1 MDIRTPWHAI
11 EKHPMGGWR
20 KVAEP
25 ALPALDPARRLL
37 WCGIGGSLLPSE
49 TLVRAFGDDQ
59 ATRNWVPLASP
70 EPTPDF
76 RLQPGDQLVCA
87 SKSGKTLEL
96 WTWIARLRAL
106 PGFKDLAPPL
116 LITQDDANP
125 LATWGRANGCRILP
139 IPVEVGGRFSAFT
152 PIGTLPLAWMGR
164 DAAAFLRGGREVIAQ
179 IEADAG
185 PWRDR
190 IAQTVALLLDAHDG
204 GISEWVL
211 MPYAMRLDNLSAWW
225 VQLIAESLGKVA
237 KDGTRKG
244 FTPIR
249 AVGPVDQHSQ
259 LQRWMAGPRNLGVI
273 VMTVDGG
280 ADMTGGDRLLAAAR
294 DVPTGSSYVREKLD
308 PPPGCPYP
316 GLAGLQGAD
325 ILRAQAEG
333 SADALEVAGVPVL
346 RWTMPRLDEHELGA
360 FMMAWQAIVGIL
372 GMAMNLD
379 PFDQPEVEDGKK
391 RTFKRL
397 GLG

>member
-1 MDIRTPWHAI
+1 MDIRSYWQAI
-11 EKHPMGGWR
+11 KAHPMGGWR
-20 KVAEP
+20 TVGEP
-25 ALPALDPARRLL
+25 PLPALDPSRRLL

-49 TLVRAFGDDQ
+49 TLVRAFGNEQ
-59 ATRNWVPLASP
+59 AFRNWVPLASP
-70 EPTPDF
+70 EPVPDF
-76 RLQPGDQLVCA
+76 RIQKGDQLILA

-96 WTWIARLRAL
+96 WTWISRLRAL
-106 PGFKDLAPPL
+106 AGFKDLAEPIL
-116 LITQDDANP
+116 VTQDDANP

-164 DAAAFLRGGREVIAQ
+164 DAAAFLRGGREVVAQ
-179 IEADAG
+179 VEADRG
-185 PWRDR
+185 PWRDQ
-190 IAQTVALLLDAHDG
+190 IASTVALLLDAHQR
-204 GISEWVL
+204 GITEWVL

-273 VMTVDGG
+273 VMTVDG
-280 ADMTGGDRLLAAAR
+280 
-294 DVPTGSSYVREKLD
+294 VPAPEKLD
-308 PPPGCPYP
+308 PPPGSPYP
-316 GLAGLQGAD
+316 GLASLQGTD
-325 ILRAQAEG
+325 ILRAQAAG
-333 SADALEVAGVPVL
+333 SADALEAAGVPVL
-346 RWTMPRLDEHELGA
+346 RWSMSRLDEHELGA
-360 FMMAWQAIVGIL
+360 FMMAWQTIVGLL
-372 GMAMNLD
+372 GMAMDLD

-397 GLG
+397 GLA

>member
-1 MDIRTPWHAI
+1 MDIRTHWQAV
-11 EKHPMGGWR
+11 EAHPMGGWR
-20 KVAEP
+20 KVIDP
-25 ALPALDPARRLL
+25 TLPDLDPNRRLL

-49 TLVRAFGDDQ
+49 TLVRAFGDDR
-59 ATRNWVPLASP
+59 AARNWVPLASP
-70 EPTPDF
+70 EQVPDF
-76 RLQPGDQLVCA
+76 RLQAGDQLVFA

-106 PGFKDLAPPL
+106 PGFADLAAPIL
-116 LITQDDANP
+116 VTQDDANP
-125 LATWGRANGCRILP
+125 LATWGRANGCRLLP
-139 IPVEVGGRFSAFT
+139 IPREVGGRFSAFT

-179 IEADAG
+179 VEADQG

-190 IAQTVALLLDAHDG
+190 IAATVALLLDAHER
-204 GISEWVL
+204 GITEWVL
-211 MPYAMRLDNLSAWW
+211 MPYAMRLDSLSAWW

-237 KDGTRKG
+237 KDGARKG

-273 VMTVDGG
+273 VLTVEGTS
-280 ADMTGGDRLLAAAR
+280 APER
-294 DVPTGSSYVREKLD
+294 LD
-308 PPPGCPYP
+308 PPPGSPYP

-333 SADALEVAGVPVL
+333 TAEALEATGVPVL
-346 RWTMPRLDEHELGA
+346 RWSMPSLSEQEVGA

-372 GMAMNLD
+372 GFALGLD

-391 RTFKRL
+391 RTFQRL
-397 GLG
+397 GL

>member
-1 MDIRTPWHAI
+1 MDIRSYWQAI
-11 EKHPMGGWR
+11 TAHPMGGWR
-20 KVAEP
+20 TVAEP
-25 ALPALDPARRLL
+25 ALPTLNPDRRLL

-49 TLVRAFGDDQ
+49 TLVRAFADER
-59 ATRNWVPLASP
+59 AVRNWVPLASP
-70 EPTPDF
+70 EPVSEF

-96 WTWIARLRAL
+96 WTWISRLRAL
-106 PGFKDLAPPL
+106 PGHSELAQPI
-116 LITQDDANP
+116 LITQDDVNP
-125 LATWGRANGCRILP
+125 LATWGRANGCSILP

-179 IEADAG
+179 LDADAG
-185 PWRDR
+185 PWRER
-190 IAQTVALLLDAHDG
+190 IAATVALLLDAHER

-211 MPYAMRLDNLSAWW
+211 MPYAMHLDNLSAWW

-273 VMTVDGG
+273 LMTVDG
-280 ADMTGGDRLLAAAR
+280 ALAPER
-294 DVPTGSSYVREKLD
+294 LD
-308 PPPGCPYP
+308 PPPGSPYP
-316 GLAGLQGAD
+316 GLAKLQGAD
-325 ILRAQAEG
+325 ILRAQALG
-333 SADALEVAGVPVL
+333 SAEALEAAGVPVL
-346 RWTMPRLDEHELGA
+346 RWSMPKLDEHELGA
-360 FMMAWQAIVGIL
+360 FMMAWQAIVGLL
-372 GMAMNLD
+372 GMAMDLD

-397 GLG
+397 GLA

>member
-1 MDIRTPWHAI
+1 MDIRTHWHAI
-11 EKHPMGGWR
+11 ETHPMGGWR
-20 KVAEP
+20 QVAEP
-25 ALPALDPARRLL
+25 ALPALDPDRRLL

-49 TLVRAFGDDQ
+49 TLVRAFGEDR
-59 ATRNWVPLASP
+59 TFRNWVPLASP

-76 RLQPGDQLVCA
+76 RLQPGDQLAFA

-96 WTWIARLRAL
+96 WTWISRLRTL
-106 PGFKDLAPPL
+106 PGFGDLAAPI

-164 DAAAFLRGGREVIAQ
+164 DASAFLKGGREVLAQ
-179 IEADAG
+179 LDADQG

-190 IAQTVALLLDAHDG
+190 VAATVELLLDAHRR
-204 GISEWVL
+204 GITEWVL

-273 VMTVDGG
+273 VLTVEGTP
-280 ADMTGGDRLLAAAR
+280 APER
-294 DVPTGSSYVREKLD
+294 LD
-308 PPPGCPYP
+308 PPPGSPYP
-316 GLAGLQGAD
+316 GLAKLQGID

-333 SADALEVAGVPVL
+333 TAEALEATGVPVL
-346 RWTMPRLDEHELGA
+346 RWSMPRLDEQEVGA
-360 FMMAWQAIVGIL
+360 FMMAWQAITGIL
-372 GMAMNLD
+372 GFALDLD

>member
-1 MDIRTPWHAI
+1 M
-11 EKHPMGGWR
+11 
-20 KVAEP
+20 
-25 ALPALDPARRLL
+25 
-37 WCGIGGSLLPSE
+37 
-49 TLVRAFGDDQ
+49 
-59 ATRNWVPLASP
+59 
-70 EPTPDF
+70 PDF
-76 RLQPGDQLVCA
+76 RLQPGDQLAFA

-96 WTWIARLRAL
+96 WTWMSRLRTL
-106 PGFKDLAPPL
+106 PGFGDLGAPV
-116 LITQDDANP
+116 LITQDDGNP
-125 LATWGRANGCRILP
+125 LATWGRVNGCRILP

-164 DAAAFLRGGREVIAQ
+164 DASAFLKGGREVIAQ
-179 IEADAG
+179 LDADQG

-190 IAQTVALLLDAHDG
+190 IAATVELLLEAHRR

-273 VMTVDGG
+273 VMTVDG
-280 ADMTGGDRLLAAAR
+280 TAAPER
-294 DVPTGSSYVREKLD
+294 LD
-308 PPPGCPYP
+308 PPPGSPYP
-316 GLAGLQGAD
+316 GLAGLQGAE
-325 ILRAQAEG
+325 IIRAQAEG
-333 SADALEVAGVPVL
+333 TAEALEATGVPVL
-346 RWTMPRLDEHELGA
+346 RWSMPRLDEQEVGA
-360 FMMAWQAIVGIL
+360 FMMAWQAITGIL
-372 GMAMNLD
+372 GFALDLD

-397 GLG
+397 GLT

>member
-1 MDIRTPWHAI
+1 MDIRTHWHSVVT
-11 EKHPMGGWR
+11 HPMGGWT

-25 ALPALDPARRLL
+25 ALPALDPAQRLL

-49 TLVRAFGDDQ
+49 TLVRAFGNEQ
-59 ATRNWVPLASP
+59 AIRNWVPLASP
-70 EPTPDF
+70 EPAPAF
-76 RLQPGDQLVCA
+76 RLQPGDQLAYA

-106 PGFKDLAPPL
+106 PGFQDLAAPV

-125 LATWGRANGCRILP
+125 LATWGRANGCRILS

-179 IEADAG
+179 LDADQG

-190 IAQTVALLLDAHDG
+190 VAATVALLLDAHQR
-204 GISEWVL
+204 GITEWVL

-237 KDGTRKG
+237 NDGTRKG

-273 VMTVDGG
+273 VLTVDG
-280 ADMTGGDRLLAAAR
+280 TPPSER
-294 DVPTGSSYVREKLD
+294 LD
-308 PPPGCPYP
+308 PPLGSPYP

-333 SADALEVAGVPVL
+333 TSEALEAAGVPLL
-346 RWTMPRLDEHELGA
+346 RWSMPVLSEQEVGA
-360 FMMAWQAIVGIL
+360 FMMAWQAITGVL
-372 GMAMNLD
+372 GFAMGLD

-397 GLG
+397 GLA

>member
-1 MDIRTPWHAI
+1 MDIQTSWRAI
-11 EKHPMGGWR
+11 ETHPMGGWR
-20 KVAEP
+20 TVADQV
-25 ALPALDPARRLL
+25 LPTLDPSKRLL

-49 TLVRAFGDDQ
+49 TLLRAFGDER
-59 ATRNWVPLASP
+59 AVRNWVTLASP

-76 RLQPGDQLVCA
+76 RLQPGDQLVFA

-96 WTWIARLRAL
+96 WTWMSRLRAL
-106 PGFKDLAPPL
+106 PGFKDLAAPI

-125 LATWGRANGCRILP
+125 LATWGRANGCKILP

-164 DAAAFLRGGREVIAQ
+164 DAAGFLQGGRDVISQ
-179 IEADAG
+179 IEANQG
-185 PWRDR
+185 PWFDR
-190 IAQTVALLLDAHDG
+190 IVATVDLLLDAHAK

-273 VMTVDGG
+273 VMQVEGTP
-280 ADMTGGDRLLAAAR
+280 AA
-294 DVPTGSSYVREKLD
+294 EKLD
-308 PPPGCPYP
+308 PPAGCPYP
-316 GLAGLQGAD
+316 ALASLQGAE

-333 SADALEVAGVPVL
+333 SAEALEAAGVPVL
-346 RWTMPRLDEHELGA
+346 RWSMPTLSEREVGA
-360 FMMAWQAIVGIL
+360 FMMAWQAIVGL
-372 GMAMNLD
+372 VGEGLDLD

-397 GLG
+397 GLA

>member
-1 MDIRTPWHAI
+1 MDIRSHWQAI
-11 EKHPMGGWR
+11 TAHPMGGWR
-20 KVAEP
+20 TVP
-25 ALPALDPARRLL
+25 DLALPALDPARRLL

-49 TLVRAFGDDQ
+49 TLVRAFGHEQ
-59 ATRNWVPLASP
+59 AFQNWVPLASP
-70 EPTPDF
+70 EPVPDF
-76 RLQPGDQLVCA
+76 HLRPGDQLVCA

-106 PGFKDLAPPL
+106 PGFTALDKPI

-139 IPVEVGGRFSAFT
+139 IPLEVGGRFSAFT

-164 DAAAFLRGGREVIAQ
+164 NSAAFLQGGRDVIAEV
-179 IEADAG
+179 EADRG

-190 IAQTVALLLDAHDG
+190 IAATVELLLDAHQR
-204 GISEWVL
+204 GITEWVL

-225 VQLIAESLGKVA
+225 VQLVAESLGKVA

-273 VMTVDGG
+273 VMTVDG
-280 ADMTGGDRLLAAAR
+280 T
-294 DVPTGSSYVREKLD
+294 PPPEQLD
-308 PPPGCPYP
+308 PPPGSPYP
-316 GLAGLQGAD
+316 ALASLQGAE
-325 ILRAQAEG
+325 ILRAQAVGTTE
-333 SADALEVAGVPVL
+333 ALEAAGVPVL
-346 RWTMPRLDEHELGA
+346 RWSMPRLDEHELGA
-360 FMMAWQAIVGIL
+360 FMMAWQAIVGLL
-372 GMAMNLD
+372 GMALDLD

-397 GLG
+397 GLA

>member
-1 MDIRTPWHAI
+1 MDIRPRWQTIKAHS
-11 EKHPMGGWR
+11 MGGWR
-20 KVAEP
+20 AVAEP
-25 ALPALDPARRLL
+25 TLPTLDSNRRLL

-49 TLVRAFGDDQ
+49 TLVRAFGDDR
-59 ATRNWVPLASP
+59 AFRNWVPLASP
-70 EPTPDF
+70 EPVPDF
-76 RLQPGDQLVCA
+76 RLQSGDQLVFA

-96 WTWIARLRAL
+96 WTWIARLRAQA
-106 PGFKDLAPPL
+106 GFKELAEPI

-152 PIGTLPLAWMGR
+152 PIGTLPLAWLGR
-164 DAAAFLRGGREVIAQ
+164 DASAFLRGGREVVAQ
-179 IEADAG
+179 VEADRG

-190 IAQTVALLLDAHDG
+190 IAGTVDLLLDAHQR
-204 GISEWVL
+204 GITEWVL
-211 MPYAMRLDNLSAWW
+211 MPYAMRLDSLSAWW

-273 VMTVDGG
+273 VMTVDGTP
-280 ADMTGGDRLLAAAR
+280 AH
-294 DVPTGSSYVREKLD
+294 EKLD
-308 PPPGCPYP
+308 PPAGSPYP
-316 GLAGLQGAD
+316 SLASLQGTD
-325 ILRAQAEG
+325 ILRAQAVG
-333 SADALEVAGVPVL
+333 SAEALEAAGVPIL
-346 RWTMPRLDEHELGA
+346 RWSMPELDEHELGA
-360 FMMAWQAIVGIL
+360 FMMAWQTIVGLL
-372 GMAMNLD
+372 GMALEVD

-397 GLG
+397 GLA